1 MKLLIVDDEISA
13 LFVFLN
19 EIIHESGLEYKFFQ
33 DNEEAILNY
42 VTNNHIDSAFLDIR
56 MPNIDGISLAK
67 KILKIKPKTKIVFI
81 TGLTITINDIDKNIK
96 NNEDYMNMENIKAE
110 EQRQEKE
117 NTDYNGN
124 RNRYTRNNDT
134 ENHKQGEKSEYKSY
148 VKTHNREHQN
158 NSRNFNN
165 S

>member
-81 TGLTITINDIDKNIK
+81 TGLTITINDLDKSIK
-96 NNEDYMNMENIKAE
+96 NNVVGFIYKPYSKEDV
-110 EQRQEKE
+110 
-117 NTDYNGN
+117 
-124 RNRYTRNNDT
+124 
-134 ENHKQGEKSEYKSY
+134 SY
-148 VKTHNREHQN
+148 L
-158 NSRNFNN
+158 
-165 S
+165 

>member
-1 MKLLIVDDEISA
+1 MENITLEELSKKTLADLRTIAKELNIKSVTKYKKNELVELI
-13 LFVFLN
+13 N
-19 EIIHESGLEYKFFQ
+19 
-33 DNEEAILNY
+33 DNCE
-42 VTNNHIDSAFLDIR
+42 TNNKS
-56 MPNIDGISLAK
+56 
-67 KILKIKPKTKIVFI
+67 
-81 TGLTITINDIDKNIK
+81 DKNIK

-148 VKTHNREHQN
+148 VKTHNREMN
-158 NSRNFNN
+158 
-165 S
+165 